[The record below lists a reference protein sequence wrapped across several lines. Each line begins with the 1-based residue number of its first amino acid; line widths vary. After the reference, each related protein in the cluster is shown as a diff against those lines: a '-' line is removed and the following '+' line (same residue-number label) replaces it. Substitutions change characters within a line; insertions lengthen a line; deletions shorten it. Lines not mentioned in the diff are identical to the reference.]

1 MDTGPGIG
9 IAELDA
15 LNRRLSLD
23 NDTYFKNLRT
33 ESGKSIGI
41 ENVNRRIKLFYGDK
55 YGLKIESEK
64 GKYTR
69 VIVCIPANSEPTE
82 GYYVQGNDN

>member
-1 MDTGPGIG
+1 
-9 IAELDA
+9 

-33 ESGKSIGI
+33 ESRQSIGI
-41 ENVNRRIKLFYGDK
+41 ENVNRRIKLFYGDD

-64 GKYTR
+64 GKFTR
-69 VIVCIPANSEPTE
+69 IIVSIPVNNEATE
-82 GYYVQGNDN
+82 GYYVQGNDH